1 MHIARGGDKIFSM
14 TRTKK
19 FDFFGSAVLGMHDA
33 VVSITGT
40 IAGLTFTLTNRRL
53 ILLTCIIMSVV
64 DAMSMTAANYLA
76 AKTDNNRHAK
86 TAGFITG
93 GAYMIT
99 SILLLVPFAIFTNM
113 TIAFIGTILIT
124 LATLFGFNLYVGL
137 YRKRDFI
144 KPFLEML
151 TICTIV
157 SLIAFI
163 IGQFAKTFLGIDV

>member
-1 MHIARGGDKIFSM
+1 MVRI
-14 TRTKK
+14 KK
-19 FDFFGSAVLGMHDA
+19 CDFFGSAVLGMHDA

-64 DAMSMTAANYLA
+64 DALSMTAANYLA
-76 AKTDNNRHAK
+76 SKTDNMRRAA

-93 GAYMIT
+93 IAYILT
-99 SILLLVPFAIFTNM
+99 SVLLLAPFTIFTNVKL
-113 TIAFIGTILIT
+113 AFIGTILIT
-124 LATLFGFNLYVGL
+124 IATLFGFNLYIGL
-137 YRKRDFI
+137 YRKHGFI

-157 SLIAFI
+157 SVIAFV
-163 IGQFAKTFLGIDV
+163 IGQCAKTFLGVQI